1 MKLETLFEKKL
12 LDLNKNNLHKK
23 LIDYYNNLPSNIN
36 KLNNL
41 ILYGPNGIGKYTQSL
56 KIIEKY
62 SDSKLKYEKNI
73 VINNND
79 VEHVIKISDIHYEID
94 INTLG
99 CNSKILWTII
109 YNKIVDSILI
119 KPDKNGIILIKNFEN
134 INNDLLEILYDY
146 MQTKLNSTYNIKF
159 IILSNSIGFI
169 PINIINRSEIIHF
182 ARPSKNCYQTNLKK
196 KIKIDSE
203 DIDNINYIINNTTEL
218 CYKTIY
224 SDKLIESIIN
234 INNNINNMY
243 TIRDN
248 IYNLFIYNYN
258 IQDSMFYILNYL
270 IINNY
275 IYKNNCEDLFSK
287 LIDILYYY
295 NNNYRQ
301 IFHLERFIVYL
312 INKVNGFK

>member
-1 MKLETLFEKKL
+1 MKLETSFEKKINI
-12 LDLNKNNLHKK
+12 LNKNNLHKK
-23 LIDYYNNLPSNIN
+23 FINYYNNLPSSITQ
-36 KLNNL
+36 LNNL
-41 ILYGPNGIGKYTQSL
+41 IVYGPNGIGKYSQSL

-62 SDSKLKYEKNI
+62 SDSNLKYEKNI
-73 VINNND
+73 IINNND

-99 CNSKILWTII
+99 CNSKILWNII
-109 YNKIVDSILI
+109 YNKIIDSILI
-119 KPDKNGIILIKNFEN
+119 KPDKNSIILIKNFEN

-146 MQTKLNSTYNIKF
+146 MQTKLNSTYNITF
-159 IILSNSIGFI
+159 IILTNSLGFI

-182 ARPSKNCYQTNLKK
+182 SRPSKNCYQTTLQKNF
-196 KIKIDSE
+196 KIDSN
-203 DIDNINYIINNTTEL
+203 DIDNINYILNNTIEL

-224 SDKLIESIIN
+224 SDKLIDYIIN
-234 INNNINNMY
+234 INNNNNNMY
-243 TIRDN
+243 NIRDN

-275 IYKNNCEDLFSK
+275 IDKNNCEDLFIK

-301 IFHLERFIVYL
+301 VFHLERFIVYL